1 MGSRC
6 TQAPFLDGNPQKL
19 RSSSMSTVCER
30 CLQEGVPGDLPAEVP
45 TAKEPPV
52 EEKAT
57 ELLKAARVLFEKDAP
72 EGQVFPTLAFAG
84 YGLGQGIIERFA

>member
-1 MGSRC
+1 
-6 TQAPFLDGNPQKL
+6 
-19 RSSSMSTVCER
+19 
-30 CLQEGVPGDLPAEVP
+30 VP